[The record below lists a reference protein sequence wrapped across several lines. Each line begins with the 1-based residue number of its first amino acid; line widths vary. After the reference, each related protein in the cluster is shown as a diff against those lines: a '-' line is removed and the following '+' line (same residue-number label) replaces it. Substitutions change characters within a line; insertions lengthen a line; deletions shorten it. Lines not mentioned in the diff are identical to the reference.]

1 MPRRAA
7 KRPPAK
13 QPLRVL
19 IVDDCQ
25 DTLSCF
31 ETILSKNGLDVATAD
46 NAQKAVDR
54 AKEKPPDVLVMD
66 INLPVIDGYEIA
78 EELILLLPK
87 KPLCIAVTGFPK
99 DRTRAEAM
107 REGFNF
113 YLTKPVNAMELVDI
127 IQKYA
132 AMN

>member
-19 IVDDCQ
+19 VVDDCQ

-31 ETILSKNGLDVATAD
+31 QTLLSKSGFEVATAY
-46 NAQKAVDR
+46 NANKAVDS
-54 AKEKPPDVLVMD
+54 AKENPPDVLVMD
-66 INLPVIDGYEIA
+66 INLPVIDGYDIA
-78 EELILLLPK
+78 EELVLLLPK
-87 KPLCIAVTGFPK
+87 KPLCIAMTGFPK
-99 DRTRAEAM
+99 DRTRAEAI

-113 YLTKPVNAMELVDI
+113 YLTKPVNATELVDI

-132 AMN
+132 GMN